1 MIMIC
6 SVDCQFFISVLKKLH
21 PRATCHQSLQNNCCI
36 GSFSCCF
43 GAKVCAYGKCSLIC
57 VSAETHSI
65 SWILATLEIAPLLCV
80 SSCCRRSF
88 FPLLPV
94 RNLMEV
100 LVGMSDLLM
109 LWSAGTLRMSQK
121 CSCCVFIRFRLP
133 LAVVHYSEPCIDG
146 QLCGLVAQCEH
157 TIPSAHIVVFT
168 SVMSEVLWRRADLCA
183 LAEPVCYGKCPSTT
197 VLWVRF
203 FALPSRRNISITH

>member
-88 FPLLPV
+88 FPSAASEEFNGSVGGHV
-94 RNLMEV
+94 R
-100 LVGMSDLLM
+100 
-109 LWSAGTLRMSQK
+109 
-121 CSCCVFIRFRLP
+121 FID
-133 LAVVHYSEPCIDG
+133 AVVSWNTQNEPEMLLLCLYSL
-146 QLCGLVAQCEH
+146 Q
-157 TIPSAHIVVFT
+157 
-168 SVMSEVLWRRADLCA
+168 
-183 LAEPVCYGKCPSTT
+183 TT
-197 VLWVRF
+197 VS
-203 FALPSRRNISITH
+203 SRSLFRAMH